1 MRNLSALESNQQNPT
16 PPASTSSVAESDDI
30 NEEPPYLEDGTA
42 SEFLHIHCGIH
53 NQKRKFRQL
62 RRLGQGTFSTVM
74 LATREKIPAHP
85 TPEIEAHLD
94 INKLVAVKI
103 VQHGPAG
110 GADEERIEVSL
121 KREVEMLKTV
131 CHPSLIQLKACEHQA
146 SRSLLVLTYCPGG
159 DLFEFATNKRELLT
173 PPLIQRM
180 FAELVSAVQYLHA
193 NWIVHRDIKLENVL
207 VNLPEDVIRAIDE
220 PRTFSS
226 PIITLTDLGLS
237 RKMPEPPADIF
248 LHTRCGS
255 EDYAAPEIL
264 LGQPYDGRATDAW
277 ALGVLLYALI
287 EGRLPFDPP
296 PGRPDRSRNTH
307 RIARAAWIWC
317 RFGDEDGEW
326 DPVRGKDYEGAR
338 PCVDGLLKKAR
349 MGRKPLGEV
358 AEYEWV
364 KEGIQIPGGLQ
375 MRVEDDDA
383 YAL

>member
-1 MRNLSALESNQQNPT
+1 
-16 PPASTSSVAESDDI
+16 
-30 NEEPPYLEDGTA
+30 
-42 SEFLHIHCGIH
+42 
-53 NQKRKFRQL
+53 
-62 RRLGQGTFSTVM
+62 
-74 LATREKIPAHP
+74 
-85 TPEIEAHLD
+85 
-94 INKLVAVKI
+94 VKI

-121 KREVEMLKTV
+121 KREVEMLKSV
-131 CHPSLIQLKACEHQA
+131 SHPSLIHLKACEHQA
-146 SRSLLVLTYCPGG
+146 TRSLLVLTYCPGG
-159 DLFEFATNKRELLT
+159 DLFEFATNKRDLLT

-207 VNLPEDVIRAIDE
+207 VNLPEDVIRYTIAD
-220 PRTFSS
+220 PRAYAA

-237 RKMPEPPADIF
+237 RKMPAPPADIH

-317 RFGDEDGEW
+317 RFGDDDGEW
-326 DPVRGKDYEGAR
+326 DPVRGKEFEGAR

-349 MGRKPLGEV
+349 MGRKPLAEV

-364 KEGIQIPGGLQ
+364 KEGILIPGGLQ
-375 MRVEDDDA
+375 MVEEDDDA